1 MPGHCAQQLR
11 FVPALE
17 DWGVYVMTS
26 HLMMLQSMTRQLI
39 TSSSGFK
46 EKNGCC
52 CHGRA
57 RTDMKDTNEIVY
69 HCHSS
74 CETFAQFDVRF

>member
-1 MPGHCAQQLR
+1 MCPATEVGASPGRL
-11 FVPALE
+11 
-17 DWGVYVMTS
+17 GVYVMTS

-39 TSSSGFK
+39 ASSSGFK
-46 EKNGCC
+46 EKNGCR
-52 CHGRA
+52 CHARA
-57 RTDMKDTNEIVY
+57 RTDMKNTKKKVY